1 MLMKIVVYDQYLKIE
16 TNFNKLKAYKKIN
29 SQRFF
34 FIIIAHINFK
44 LPGIVSGSM
53 CYNISNGLNG
63 SYLHHVI

>member
-29 SQRFF
+29 SQQV

-44 LPGIVSGSM
+44 LPDIVSGSM

>member
-29 SQRFF
+29 SQQVF

-63 SYLHHVI
+63 SYLHHII